1 MENASKAL
9 LMAGGIL
16 IALLVISLAVL
27 AFKQMSDYQKSQSDL
42 VKTGQLAEFNEQ
54 FAQYVRD
61 DINGIDLV
69 TLANKVMNFNQKES
83 GPGEI
88 NYEEKIKLTID
99 MSGYQDK
106 YNGTLFA
113 STRYIIE
120 KGGNSDFKN
129 ITNKYTE
136 LEQKYTIKTMG
147 QLSSNLE
154 SLKNHYKKEG
164 SDGKTIKEITGKE
177 IKELDD
183 KFRDNDFSDIEK
195 YSEYVEFKSAE
206 FKGKDLRYATNGQIN
221 EILFEYSGN

>member
-154 SLKNHYKKEG
+154 S
-164 SDGKTIKEITGKE
+164 
-177 IKELDD
+177 
-183 KFRDNDFSDIEK
+183 
-195 YSEYVEFKSAE
+195 
-206 FKGKDLRYATNGQIN
+206 
-221 EILFEYSGN
+221 